1 MVLPQGYL
9 IICHSGLSRIFQKD
23 SEQVGMT
30 SRGNICQLGGIGF
43 LTFTPCALGAGFL
56 TTKAFPQD
64 EKFALVSQMRR
75 SAYSIPSNLMEG
87 GHRLNKKEYRQ
98 FVGIAKGSVGELKYF
113 LLLSKDLAYI
123 PERKYLILRESAE
136 ELSKM
141 LSGLIK
147 SLTDTDTGH

>member
-1 MVLPQGYL
+1 MKKTVN
-9 IICHSGLSRIFQKD
+9 RIEDMDVFKKAHKIAV
-23 SEQVGMT
+23 E
-30 SRGNICQLGGIGF
+30 IYGI
-43 LTFTPCALGAGFL
+43 
-56 TTKAFPQD
+56 TKTFPQD

-75 SAYSIPSNLMEG
+75 AAYSIPSNLMEG
-87 GHRLNKKEYRQ
+87 GHRLNRKEYRQ

-113 LLLSKDLAYI
+113 LMLSKDLGYI
-123 PERKYLILRESAE
+123 AEREYLVLHESAE